1 MTDFDPTARRAEA
14 VRALVDGEP
23 ARAADR
29 YTVAGRGALA
39 GREAE
44 AHGRDVLGADA
55 GRGAYGLRYLLLAT
69 FAHRAAGDDRRARL
83 RATEG
88 RAVAVDYAAVVDSTV
103 ERACCLEAAADFV
116 AAGGLDASTE
126 DAYDRALAAYRGAD
140 EPEPLDRATDPLFEA
155 VRLGPQQA
163 ARNTGHGF
171 DWDDLHG
178 ADPDDVEYLARRP
191 RLKRSR
197 LPRVAETVA
206 ETGVLAPPRGTTEHN
221 NADYVCPECGR
232 SEVNWIA
239 GIEACLDCDVRMER
253 K

>member
-1 MTDFDPTARRAEA
+1 MTEFDPTARRAEA

-171 DWDDLHG
+171 DWDELHG
-178 ADPDDVEYLARRP
+178 SDPDDVDYLVGRP